1 MELTRCGGFVKRLL
15 PGDIFGENALM
26 GHYDE
31 AASLYTATAV
41 APTELCFLPIE
52 RFEEIVTTHPNLVF
66 TTDTTQWSRAR
77 VRHLAIHKYICIT
90 HHTGFHNRLFLDVH
104 RYVLQ
109 ASITE
114 RHEKRSKDHALDV
127 ALETIASL
135 KEALS
140 EAIQIQNVGI
150 PIPGIEPANGHMSTR
165 GDYFV
170 AE

>member
-77 VRHLAIHKYICIT
+77 VRDISLYINIYVSHIIQVFTIDFSLMCIGT
-90 HHTGFHNRLFLDVH
+90 CCRLP
-104 RYVLQ
+104 LQ
-109 ASITE
+109 
-114 RHEKRSKDHALDV
+114 RGMRKDQRIMRW
-127 ALETIASL
+127 T
-135 KEALS
+135 
-140 EAIQIQNVGI
+140 
-150 PIPGIEPANGHMSTR
+150 
-165 GDYFV
+165 
-170 AE
+170 